1 MTFRKRG
8 IGMRSYRQLTAESL
22 ETRQLLAAVD
32 FTAHDQLMLELVN
45 RARMA
50 PLEEAQR
57 YGIDLNEGFDEGT
70 ISSEPTQPLAPNQ
83 ILTDAARAHSADMLA
98 REFFAHENPD
108 GLGPADRARALG
120 YPGTAGENLAWYGTD
135 GGLSRDAE
143 VYNRHEALF
152 LSKEHRKNMLVA
164 GYRELGVGIDYGF
177 LRFERRNSVVVTEN
191 FGNPGGNY
199 FITGIAYDDLVEK
212 DSFYTIGEGLGS
224 ITITAVRNLDGATFT
239 TVTGNAGG
247 YGMQVPSGVYT
258 VTATGAQIEDEF
270 KIEEVAVLNSNQK
283 VDFNTRMSGL
293 SAISG
298 LVYHDFDG
306 DSLISEGDLPLPD
319 FPVFIDVDQNSQWN
333 PDETRKLTDVDGDY
347 IFPNLRAGT
356 YRFAVDLPDGWI
368 VTAPENNLHEITVP
382 RGQLRLNVF
391 FGVQQINEIPV
402 AGDDQFTIEG
412 DAATQIDV
420 FANDSDDGALVY
432 EDTRILTQPSHGSV
446 SLDVATNQLVYRAD
460 EGFSGQDF
468 FEYRVADDE
477 GLFSET
483 ARVDLEVL
491 PGPGTQW
498 QNPEDPNDVN
508 GDTHVSSIDVLLIL
522 NDLNANT
529 ARRLPTPENGN
540 EPPPFVDVNGDGF
553 VSPIDA
559 LLVLNDLNLLA
570 FQQRQQA
577 EGEPPEQAS
586 LDASMSASASDP
598 ASAATQVFASD
609 AMTAA
614 AIEIAFAEDL
624 DQKKRRN

>member
-1 MTFRKRG
+1 MAFRKRG
-8 IGMRSYRQLTAESL
+8 IEMRSYRRLTAESL

-32 FTAHDQLMLELVN
+32 FSAHDQLMLELVN

-50 PLEEAQR
+50 PLAEAER

-70 ISSEPTQPLAPNQ
+70 ISSEPIQPLAPNQ

-108 GLGPADRARALG
+108 GLGPADRAKALG
-120 YPGTAGENLAWYGTD
+120 YTGTAGENLAWYGTD

-212 DSFYTIGEGLGS
+212 DSFYTLGEGLGS
-224 ITITAVRNLDGATFT
+224 ITITAVRNFDGATFT
-239 TVTGNAGG
+239 TLTGNAGG

-258 VTATGAQIEDEF
+258 VTATGTPIDDEI

-283 VDFNTRMSGL
+283 VDFNTRMPGL

-306 DSLISEGDLPLPD
+306 DGLISEGDLPLPD

-333 PDETRKLTDVDGDY
+333 PDETRRLTDVDGDY

-356 YRFAVDLPDGWI
+356 YRFSVDLPDGWI

-402 AGDDQFTIEG
+402 AEDDQFTIEG
-412 DAATQIDV
+412 DEATHIDV
-420 FANDSDDGALVY
+420 FANDSDDGTIVY
-432 EDTRILTQPSHGSV
+432 EETRIITQPTHGSV
-446 SLDVATNQLVYRAD
+446 SLDVDANQLVYRAD
-460 EGFSGQDF
+460 DGFSGQDF
-468 FEYRVADDE
+468 FEYRIADDE

-483 ARVDLEVL
+483 ARVDLQVL

-508 GDTHVSSIDVLLIL
+508 ADTHVSSIDVLLIL
-522 NDLNANT
+522 NDLNANK

-540 EPPPFVDVNGDGF
+540 EPPPFVDVNGDGY

-577 EGEPPEQAS
+577 EGEPPAQAS
-586 LDASMSASASDP
+586 LAATIPGSASDP
-598 ASAATQVFASD
+598 ASAAAQVFASD

-614 AIEIAFAEDL
+614 AIEIAFGEDL
-624 DQKKRRN
+624 DQKKRRS